1 MIKAFPQ
8 LMVTYE
14 GQTVPRIWRWPVVFV
29 PYGQPLDI
37 DALQK
42 TVKKVT
48 KKYCKKPDL
57 LMATFN
63 AGHELQVTALKNDVC
78 KIYGT
83 AIDIGTS
90 GVTTLPI
97 DLEGNVSSAINY
109 SNWILDQVKAN
120 VNVKGGCKRQLEL
133 TTIAKAASVNKNITV
148 SSNTQNGVPNLMVN
162 LIDSKNTNIPELTYI
177 TAEAFRDKLLSG
189 QQAIY
194 QLDGEKLFVD
204 CIFVG
209 YLAVYGFPGE
219 KKETAYL
226 KQAGVIRDVNNN
238 QNNFPIPLIG
248 LLSDVAIERLAL
260 YKKIYAK

>member
-1 MIKAFPQ
+1 MIKGFPQ
-8 LMVTYE
+8 VLVTYM
-14 GQTVPRIWRWPVVFV
+14 GQTVPKVWRWQVVFV
-29 PYGQPLDI
+29 PHGQPLDI
-37 DALQK
+37 QALQK

-97 DLEGNVSSAINY
+97 DRTGNVSSADNY
-109 SNWILDQVKAN
+109 LVWSQP
-120 VNVKGGCKRQLEL
+120 
-133 TTIAKAASVNKNITV
+133 TTSASVFLNNHEFSEPGFESAAIAKAASVNKNFVVTSAI
-148 SSNTQNGVPNLMVN
+148 QNDQPNLAVN
-162 LIDSKNTNIPELTYI
+162 YIDLQNLFPEGMFI
-177 TAEAFRDKLLSG
+177 TAEALRDKLLSVP
-189 QQAIY
+189 QAIY

-219 KKETAYL
+219 KEKAYL

-260 YKKIYAK
+260 YKKIHAE